1 MDEKSWRAKLAK
13 SNINIIGID
22 KENKILYLEF
32 SYRSAPGRPQRW
44 AKTFCHY
51 RMPLYWTKAVDEIRD
66 HILELRKELE
76 A

>member
-1 MDEKSWRAKLAK
+1 MDEKSWRARLAK
-13 SNINIIGID
+13 SNINVINID

-44 AKTFCHY
+44 AKTHCHY
-51 RMPLYWTKAVDEIRD
+51 NPPLYWTKAVDEIRD

>member
-1 MDEKSWRAKLAK
+1 MDEKSWRARLAK
-13 SNINIIGID
+13 SNINVINID

-44 AKTFCHY
+44 AKTYCHY
-51 RMPLYWTKAVDEIRD
+51 NPPLYWTKAVDEIRD

>member
-1 MDEKSWRAKLAK
+1 MDEKSWRARLAK
-13 SNINIIGID
+13 SNINVINID

-32 SYRSAPGRPQRW
+32 SYRSAPGRPPRW

-51 RMPLYWTKAVDEIRD
+51 RTPLYWTKAADEIRE